1 MPGTDALARV
11 LIVLGVLLI
20 VMGGLL
26 LLLGRVP
33 GIGRLPGDIFIQRD
47 GFSLYVP
54 LVTMIIVSIVL
65 TVLLNLL
72 FLLLRR

>member
-1 MPGTDALARV
+1 MPGTDALARA
-11 LIVLGVLLI
+11 LILLGILLL
-20 VMGGLL
+20 VVGGLL

-33 GIGRLPGDIFIQRD
+33 GLGRLPGDIFIQRD

-54 LVTMIIVSIVL
+54 LATMLIASIVL

-72 FLLLRR
+72 FLLVRR

>member
-1 MPGTDALARV
+1 MPGTDALARM
-11 LIVLGVLLI
+11 LIGLGVLLI
-20 VMGGLL
+20 VVGGLL

-33 GIGRLPGDIFIQRD
+33 GMGRLPGDIIIQRD

-54 LVTMIIVSIVL
+54 LVTMLIVSIVL